1 MAFEIE
7 RLKQT
12 IDELQSQIKQ
22 QQTTINEY
30 KKQNELLQQEVDK
43 LSNELEINDD
53 DDDDDDD
60 DDEISPV
67 VDNED
72 DAEWLPLKGYEN
84 DYVIYNCYPF
94 PIKKISN
101 DKNIK
106 ESINKKSGYVQISLN
121 GQCQQKHIIVAK
133 QFIRN
138 DDPKNKTIVDHIDQN
153 RANYEISNLRW
164 VSQRENMLNR
174 SSTKG
179 IVHKFVDNIPD
190 EAIVID
196 KYEGH
201 EFKNYYYYD
210 DVFYFYNGI
219 KYRKLHINE
228 DKNGSKFIN
237 AKNTNKKRTRI
248 TISKFKRL
256 YDLI

>member
-1 MAFEIE
+1 MAFEVE

-12 IDELQSQIKQ
+12 INELRAEIERLTQIN
-22 QQTTINEY
+22 NEY

-43 LSNELEINDD
+43 LSNELKTNEEEE
-53 DDDDDDD
+53 

-67 VDNED
+67 ADNED
-72 DAEWLPLKGYEN
+72 NAEWLPVKGYEK
-84 DYVIYNCYPF
+84 DYKIYNCYPY

-101 DKNIK
+101 DKIIS
-106 ESINKKSGYVQISLN
+106 ESINTKSGYVQIALN
-121 GQCQQKHIIVAK
+121 GQCKQKHIIVAK
-133 QFIRN
+133 QFIKN
-138 DDPKNKTIVDHIDQN
+138 VDPKNKPIVDHIDRN
-153 RANYEISNLRW
+153 RANYNASNLRW
-164 VSQRENMLNR
+164 VSQKENMLNR

-179 IVHKFVDNIPD
+179 KPHDYVDNIPD

-196 KYEGH
+196 RYGEH
-201 EFKNYYYYD
+201 QLENYYYYD

-228 DKNGSKFIN
+228 NKRGYKFII
-237 AKNTNKKRTRI
+237 AFDVDEKKTFI
-248 TISKFKRL
+248 YISVFKKI

>member
-12 IDELQSQIKQ
+12 INELRAEIKQ
-22 QQTTINEY
+22 QQETINEY

-43 LSNELEINDD
+43 LSIELKTNEEE
-53 DDDDDDD
+53 D

-67 VDNED
+67 ADNED
-72 DAEWLPLKGYEN
+72 DAEWLPLKGYEK
-84 DYVIYNCYPF
+84 DYKIYNCYPY

-101 DKNIK
+101 DKIIR
-106 ESINKKSGYVQISLN
+106 ESINTKSGYVQIALN
-121 GQCQQKHIIVAK
+121 GQCKQKHIIVAK

-138 DDPKNKTIVDHIDQN
+138 NDRKNKPIVDHIDRN
-153 RANYEISNLRW
+153 RANYNVSNLRW
-164 VSQRENMLNR
+164 VSQQENMLNR
-174 SSTKG
+174 SSSKRDDP
-179 IVHKFVDNIPD
+179 VKNIPD

-196 KYEGH
+196 KYGDHQLE
-201 EFKNYYYYD
+201 NYYYYD

-219 KYRKLHINE
+219 EYNKLYINE
-228 DKNGSKFIN
+228 TKRGYKFVN
-237 AKNTNKKRTRI
+237 VRDVNNKKTTL
-248 TISKFKRL
+248 TISVFKKL

>member
-12 IDELQSQIKQ
+12 INELRAEIKQ
-22 QQTTINEY
+22 QQETINEY

-43 LSNELEINDD
+43 LSNELKTNEEEE
-53 DDDDDDD
+53 D

-67 VDNED
+67 ADNED

-84 DYVIYNCYPF
+84 DYKIYNCYPY

-101 DKNIK
+101 DKIIR
-106 ESINKKSGYVQISLN
+106 ESINTKSGYVQIALN
-121 GQCQQKHIIVAK
+121 GQCKQKHIIVAK

-138 DDPKNKTIVDHIDQN
+138 NDRKNKPIVDHIDRN
-153 RANYEISNLRW
+153 RANYNVSNLRW
-164 VSQRENMLNR
+164 VSQQENMLNR
-174 SSTKG
+174 SSTKRDDP
-179 IVHKFVDNIPD
+179 VKNIPD

-196 KYEGH
+196 KYGDHQLE
-201 EFKNYYYYD
+201 NYYYYD
-210 DVFYFYNGI
+210 NVFYFYNGI
-219 KYRKLHINE
+219 EYNKLYINE
-228 DKNGSKFIN
+228 TKRGYKFVN
-237 AKNTNKKRTRI
+237 VRDVNNKKTTL
-248 TISKFKRL
+248 TISVFKKL